1 MQELREDALD
11 AQDQG
16 ADYRQT
22 QEPCFLWTD
31 KPKVTVVVVDG
42 NAAKEFI
49 EDNDETQ
56 DLEMPIYYVGLD
68 IVKPHLISCT
78 LGKYIPYYW
87 HLLVILWPLGYKVGN
102 FYQVSPCS
110 QMSQL

>member
-1 MQELREDALD
+1 MV
-11 AQDQG
+11 
-16 ADYRQT
+16 Y
-22 QEPCFLWTD
+22 
-31 KPKVTVVVVDG
+31 G

-87 HLLVILWPLGYKVGN
+87 HLDAALQDRSRAY
-102 FYQVSPCS
+102 YATSPA
-110 QMSQL
+110 

>member
-1 MQELREDALD
+1 M
-11 AQDQG
+11 
-16 ADYRQT
+16 
-22 QEPCFLWTD
+22 
-31 KPKVTVVVVDG
+31 VVVDG

-56 DLEMPIYYVGLD
+56 DLEMPVYYVGLD

-87 HLLVILWPLGYKVGN
+87 HLLVILWPLGYNSITPPKGGRFPN
-102 FYQVSPCS
+102 FYHDHKYMNTFVHYISGIK
-110 QMSQL
+110 L